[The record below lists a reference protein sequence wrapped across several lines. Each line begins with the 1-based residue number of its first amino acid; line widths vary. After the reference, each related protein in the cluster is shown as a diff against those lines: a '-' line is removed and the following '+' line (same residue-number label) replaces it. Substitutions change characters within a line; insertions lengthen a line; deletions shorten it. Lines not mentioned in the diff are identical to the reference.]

1 MSDARK
7 YIERL
12 VSEVSNGGYGGSG
25 SYGDGGGS
33 GGDRQRFQSD
43 RNRDSGQSNGQSDS
57 RIIEID
63 QSNVGLIIGRG
74 GSKIKELEEKFR
86 VVLKI
91 GKSANYCW

>member
-7 YIERL
+7 HIERL
-12 VSEVSNGGYGGSG
+12 VSEVSNGGYGGG
-25 SYGDGGGS
+25 

-57 RIIEID
+57 RVIEID
-63 QSNVGLIIGRG
+63 HSNVGLIIGRG

-86 VVLKI
+86 VVLRI